1 MRITFLGT
9 GDAFGSGGRLQ
20 TCIAVQASLGL
31 LIDCGAT
38 ALIGMKRYGVDPQ
51 SIDIVVLTHLHGDHF
66 AGLAYLIRETQIAS
80 ARTRPLTIVGPP
92 GVERVVWAATE
103 LLFPGAIA
111 SRAKFELHFV
121 EYAPNEPAA
130 ALGLRVLAVPAIHTA
145 GTSPHAVRIEIDGLV
160 VSYSGDTEWTD
171 DLLTVSRDAD
181 LFVCEAYS
189 LEPFRN
195 HMDWRTLR
203 LNLPRLACRRLVLT
217 HMSPEILALPDAS
230 IAERAHDGLT
240 LLIDPER
247 RTA

>member
-1 MRITFLGT
+1 MRVTFLGT

-20 TCIAVQASLGL
+20 TCIALQASVGI

-38 ALIGMKRYGVDPQ
+38 ALIGMKRYDIDPQ
-51 SIDIVVLTHLHGDHF
+51 SIDVVVLTHLHGDHF
-66 AGLAYLIRETQIAS
+66 AGLAYLIRETQIAA

-92 GVERVVWAATE
+92 GVQQVVWAATE

-111 SRAKFELHFV
+111 SRAKFELQFV
-121 EYAPNEPAA
+121 EYTPNEPLATR
-130 ALGLRVLAVPAIHTA
+130 GLTVLAVPGIHTA
-145 GTSPHAVRIEIDGLV
+145 GTQPHAVRVETDGFT

-171 DLLTVSRDAD
+171 ALLAVSRGAD

-189 LEPFRN
+189 LEAFRN

-203 LNLPRLACRRLVLT
+203 LNMSKLGCRRLMLT
-217 HMSPEILALPDAS
+217 HMSPEMLAATDAG

-240 LLIDPER
+240 ITL
-247 RTA
+247 